1 MALGLL
7 SVSNQAQALSAGPSI
22 IVPKA
27 GGDWA
32 VAIADAVKKC
42 PENTAILCK
51 IDATNLDGSVPS
63 KGFNIYARSNL
74 IIEFGAGDYYLKPE
88 SQLRIVAPRPLSHG
102 YSYVGNMEVYG
113 AGADR
118 TRLHFK
124 NENIHSFEVIG
135 RLVSRQGDYKG
146 TYFPIVKD
154 GAPVHDT
161 PILPAGTTKFTI
173 RPEDAAYAKIAPRNF
188 LIIGS
193 SALMHENGEFDLMSS
208 EWVSVKDYNPTTGLV
223 TLNWPLR
230 YSHGASGR
238 PVWEKNSGILMDFKL
253 HDLSIENS
261 GGGWGTLYLSTLYR
275 PEVYNMKVYGGCGE
289 IGHMTTALYHIFSGN
304 FHHNVFKVDN
314 VNSRGEVALC
324 RAIEVGGS
332 QASVLS
338 DNKIQC
344 DDPNKPGA
352 SLLMV
357 SFGSNNTQLVRNTIN
372 CKGIGKFAGLYVNST
387 DGVNALDNVINGGTF
402 NMKNARNV
410 VYNDNKIVLPP
421 GKNSFN
427 SADLIVR
434 NGMENSRLYQWSP
447 SKTFTVNAR
456 LDVVKKGSP
465 CIQVRGIDNFIYC
478 ARETCKTG
486 DREPSW
492 SHTAAYNFDSTDT
505 AAITR
510 DGTCNWYTSVAPAT
524 SN

>member
-1 MALGLL
+1 MARQSATSPLL
-7 SVSNQAQALSAGPSI
+7 FTLS
-22 IVPKA
+22 
-27 GGDWA
+27 
-32 VAIADAVKKC
+32 
-42 PENTAILCK
+42 T
-51 IDATNLDGSVPS
+51 
-63 KGFNIYARSNL
+63 
-74 IIEFGAGDYYLKPE
+74 
-88 SQLRIVAPRPLSHG
+88 
-102 YSYVGNMEVYG
+102 
-113 AGADR
+113 
-118 TRLHFK
+118 FK

-238 PVWEKNSGILMDFKL
+238 PVWEKNSG
-253 HDLSIENS
+253 
-261 GGGWGTLYLSTLYR
+261 
-275 PEVYNMKVYGGCGE
+275 
-289 IGHMTTALYHIFSGN
+289 
-304 FHHNVFKVDN
+304 
-314 VNSRGEVALC
+314 
-324 RAIEVGGS
+324 
-332 QASVLS
+332 
-338 DNKIQC
+338 
-344 DDPNKPGA
+344 
-352 SLLMV
+352 
-357 SFGSNNTQLVRNTIN
+357 
-372 CKGIGKFAGLYVNST
+372 
-387 DGVNALDNVINGGTF
+387 
-402 NMKNARNV
+402 
-410 VYNDNKIVLPP
+410 
-421 GKNSFN
+421 
-427 SADLIVR
+427 
-434 NGMENSRLYQWSP
+434 LYQWSP